1 MTDSMNAMEFAA
13 SPFSVAAKHDMTSK
27 EYADAYFNFQDKGY
41 RLQCVSGYE
50 EGSAIKFAAVWK
62 KEMGSPL
69 ASFHQLTPA
78 EYQEKYNFYDGQG
91 FKLTFVNAFR
101 AQDKV
106 WYSAIWEKKDG
117 PDVKGFHS
125 MTSQEYNDR
134 WVSMKNSG
142 YRLRCVSGVD
152 GGDQAYFAGI
162 WEKTSGPSLATHHM
176 MTSADYQEKFN
187 DYGSKGYHLSHL
199 QAFVAGGK
207 DYYAAIWEKN
217 AGPAQWAHHR
227 LSEPNYQTMALN
239 YFYQGFTMEQTCA
252 YTLNG
257 KTTFAARWNPGKFSV
272 TEIKKISDKV
282 DAFLKEH
289 EIPGLTMA
297 IAKDEKLVF
306 ARGYG
311 YADTEKNL
319 LMGPQHIGRIASVSK
334 PITAVAIL
342 LLAQKFP
349 SKISLNSKVFGSGS
363 ILGSDY
369 GTKDLSANER
379 AIQVDHLL
387 EHTAGGNV
395 WDNNVM
401 QDQSN
406 AQAKEDPVS
415 GDPMFEYPGKSHSEL
430 ITSVLDDR
438 DPDYPPGKLHAYSNF
453 GYCVLGRIVERIS
466 GESYS
471 SWVQNNVLKPC
482 GITQMTIAKNDL
494 ANKKSNEFVLYGQDG
509 EKPYAWDCTRMD
521 SHGGWLASP
530 IDLVR
535 FAVRVD
541 GKPGKPDIIN
551 AGSFAAMTSSTS
563 YATNPVKTVSYGK
576 GWRLTP
582 GGFEHRGALPGMQS
596 KLAVRNDGFTYAII
610 INSRAINKDKF
621 SSDFNDLISNLI
633 SEIGSWPGYD
643 LF

>member
-1 MTDSMNAMEFAA
+1 MPD

-27 EYADAYFNFQDKGY
+27 EYADAYFNFKDKGY

-69 ASFHQLTPA
+69 ASFHQLTGA
-78 EYQEKYNFYDGQG
+78 EYQEKYNLYDGQG

-101 AQDKV
+101 AQGKV

-117 PDVKGFHS
+117 PDVKGFHGL
-125 MTSQEYNDR
+125 TSQEYNDKYF
-134 WVSMKNSG
+134 SMKNSG

-152 GGDQAYFAGI
+152 GGNQAYFAGI
-162 WEKTSGPSLATHHM
+162 WEKTNGPSLATHHM

-187 DYGSKGYHLSHL
+187 DYGAKGYRLSHL
-199 QAFVAGGK
+199 QAFVVDGK

-217 AGPAQWAHHR
+217 ADSAQWVHHR

-257 KTTFAARWNPGKFSV
+257 KTTFAARWGAGEFSV
-272 TEIKKISDKV
+272 TEIQKIEAKV
-282 DAFLKEH
+282 EAFLKKY

-342 LLAQKFP
+342 LLAEKFP
-349 SKISLNSKVFGSGS
+349 TKITLNSKVFGSGS
-363 ILGSDY
+363 IFGSDY
-369 GTKDLSANER
+369 GTKDLSANEK
-379 AIQVDHLL
+379 AIQVDNLL

-395 WDNNVM
+395 WDNNDV
-401 QDQSN
+401 QNQSN
-406 AQAKEDPVS
+406 TSPQAKEDPVS
-415 GDPMFEYPGKSHSEL
+415 YDPMFQYSGKSHSEL

-438 DPDYPPGKLHAYSNF
+438 EPDYPPGKLFAYSNF
-453 GYCVLGRIVERIS
+453 GYCVLGRIVEKIS
-466 GESYS
+466 GQSYS
-471 SWVQNNVLKPC
+471 NWVKNNVLKPC
-482 GITQMTIAKNDL
+482 GITQMTIANNDL
-494 ANKKSNEFVLYGQDG
+494 ADKKSNEFVLYGQDVD
-509 EKPYAWDCTRMD
+509 KPYGSDCSRMD
-521 SHGGWLASP
+521 SHGGWLAAP

-551 AGSFAAMTSSTS
+551 AASFAAMTSSTS
-563 YATNPVKTVSYGK
+563 YAANPVKTGNYGK
-576 GWRLTP
+576 GWTLTDDGFQH
-582 GGFEHRGALPGMQS
+582 GGDLPGMKS
-596 KLAVRNDGFTYAII
+596 KLAVQNDGFTYAILV
-610 INSRAINKDKF
+610 NSRVIKDDIKAKAF
-621 SSDFNDLISNLI
+621 SLDFDNLISNLI
-633 SEIGSWPGYD
+633 PEIGSWPEYD